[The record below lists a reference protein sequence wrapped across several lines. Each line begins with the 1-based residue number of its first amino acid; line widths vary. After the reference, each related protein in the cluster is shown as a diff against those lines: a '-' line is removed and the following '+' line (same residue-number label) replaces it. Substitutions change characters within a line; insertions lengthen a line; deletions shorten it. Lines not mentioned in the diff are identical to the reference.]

1 MPVTKKKGAI
11 FAIHADT
18 PDKIFNDG
26 PSSAF
31 GASSNATSPIKK
43 EVPKRKALVI
53 KQSKAFPSEPLQSE
67 KETNKP
73 AFTDDLVK
81 PRTTVLRPKDHA
93 KEKRNRVP
101 SADRPRPTTATTSS
115 VQTPSKKARVLDQL
129 RGDVTPANKST
140 EDTGSPASR
149 TRSKTKSRPA
159 PSPHQRIPIVT
170 SLISIH
176 DANTVKRPAS
186 TRRSAMSIFAD
197 AASNSEN
204 IPPAPVPINKQVLDK
219 RRGNAIIDLLELA
232 GEDGPEEEDM
242 QEFERAYD
250 ENIKLHRMTK
260 EARAAV
266 ADGSILMPKLKG
278 MGKAVRSD
286 GVLGDV
292 SEAYGASGSAP
303 MGFKEQRACK

>member
-31 GASSNATSPIKK
+31 GAPSNATSPIKK

-67 KETNKP
+67 KDNNKP
-73 AFTDDLVK
+73 AYTDDLVK

-93 KEKRNRVP
+93 KEKRHRVP
-101 SADRPRPTTATTSS
+101 SADQPRPTTATTSS

-149 TRSKTKSRPA
+149 TRSKTKNRPA

-260 EARAAV
+260 KARAAV

-278 MGKAVRSD
+278 KGKAVKSD

-292 SEAYGASGSAP
+292 SEAYGASGSEP
-303 MGFKEQRACK
+303 KGFKEQRSCR

>member
-1 MPVTKKKGAI
+1 MPITKKKGAI

-18 PDKIFNDG
+18 PDKIFKDG

-31 GASSNATSPIKK
+31 GAPSNAISPIKK
-43 EVPKRKALVI
+43 EVPKRKALVV

-81 PRTTVLRPKDHA
+81 PRSTVLRPKDHA
-93 KEKRNRVP
+93 KEKRHRVP
-101 SADRPRPTTATTSS
+101 SADQPRPATATTSS
-115 VQTPSKKARVLDQL
+115 VQTPSKKARVLDQM

-159 PSPHQRIPIVT
+159 PSPHHRIPIVT

-219 RRGNAIIDLLELA
+219 RRGNAIIDLLEMA
-232 GEDGPEEEDM
+232 GEDGPEEEDI

-278 MGKAVRSD
+278 KGKAVRSD
-286 GVLGDV
+286 GALRDV
-292 SEAYGASGSAP
+292 SEAYGASGSEP
-303 MGFKEQRACK
+303 KGFKEQRSCR